1 MALSVLIVDDSATV
15 RAVIAK
21 TLRLA
26 GLANR
31 DVLEAA
37 NGRDALDLLR
47 ARRVD
52 LVLSDLNMPVMDG
65 FALIER
71 MAEQEPLKA
80 VPVIVVS
87 TEGSAARIAGLKAKG
102 VAAFIRKPFKPET
115 LREVVKGVVEGG
127 SCERQS

>member
-1 MALSVLIVDDSATV
+1 MALSVLIVDDSATA

-31 DVLEAA
+31 EVLEAA

-47 ARRVD
+47 AHRVD

-65 FALIER
+65 LALIER

-87 TEGSAARIAGLKAKG
+87 TEGSATRIAGLKSKG
-102 VAAFIRKPFKPET
+102 VAAFVRKPFKPET
-115 LREVVKGVVEGG
+115 LRKVVEGVVEGG
-127 SCERQS
+127 SCERQP